1 MTRAKV
7 RGVWWNRPA
16 NGPSDP
22 ERLQAIA
29 DWCETLAPTEQG
41 VGFRRA
47 IEELDFGAGAD
58 PAMQKAARQW
68 IALLADSGA
77 FESAAIAMI
86 PRSAIYTCGRL
97 ADCEFVAEIML
108 HDGSAAHSRFAQCLS
123 MSLLAALMRA
133 LAVQLTETHVLA
145 PN

>member
-1 MTRAKV
+1 M
-7 RGVWWNRPA
+7 
-16 NGPSDP
+16 
-22 ERLQAIA
+22 A
-29 DWCETLAPTEQG
+29 DWCETLAPTDQG
-41 VGFRRA
+41 IGFRRA

-58 PAMQKAARQW
+58 PAMQHVAKQW

-108 HDGSAAHSRFAQCLS
+108 HDGPAAHSRAAQSLS
-123 MSLLAALMRA
+123 MALLAALMRA
-133 LAVQLTETHVLA
+133 LALQMATTCISEPH
-145 PN
+145 

>member
-1 MTRAKV
+1 MTRGKE
-7 RGVWWNRPA
+7 RGVWWNRLA
-16 NGPSDP
+16 DGRSDP
-22 ERLQAIA
+22 ERLQAMA
-29 DWCETLAPTEQG
+29 DWCETLAPTDQG
-41 VGFRRA
+41 IGFRRA

-58 PAMQKAARQW
+58 PAMQHVAKQW

-108 HDGSAAHSRFAQCLS
+108 QDGPAAHSRAAQSLS
-123 MSLLAALMRA
+123 MALLAALMRA
-133 LAVQLTETHVLA
+133 LALQMATACISEPH
-145 PN
+145 

>member
-1 MTRAKV
+1 MTRAKE

-16 NGPSDP
+16 NRPSDP
-22 ERLQAIA
+22 QRLQAIA

-41 VGFRRA
+41 AGFRRA
-47 IEELDFGAGAD
+47 IEEFDFGAGAD
-58 PAMQKAARQW
+58 LAMQNAAKQW

-108 HDGSAAHSRFAQCLS
+108 HDGSAAHSRSAQCLS

-133 LAVQLTETHVLA
+133 LAVQLTVACVSEPH
-145 PN
+145 